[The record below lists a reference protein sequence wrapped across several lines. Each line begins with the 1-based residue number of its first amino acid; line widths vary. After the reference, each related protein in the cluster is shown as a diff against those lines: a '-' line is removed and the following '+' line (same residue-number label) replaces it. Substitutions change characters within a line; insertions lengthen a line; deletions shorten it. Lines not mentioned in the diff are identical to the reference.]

1 MIAIIDYKAG
11 NLTSVA
17 RAVSHIGVDCVVTG
31 DENIIQKAERII
43 FPGVGAAGSAMESLK
58 SLGLDN
64 AIRDTFSQGKPVLGI
79 CLGTQI
85 IMAYSEE
92 NNTPC
97 LGIIAGK
104 TRAFSKQMPDEDGR
118 FLKIPQM
125 GWNRIHIKADHP
137 VLFGL
142 NPEDEFYFVHGYY
155 PAPDNSEHI
164 VAQTDYGILF
174 PSVIGLNNIIATQF
188 HPEKSGKPGLRL
200 LKNFCEWKPC

>member
-17 RAVSHIGVDCVVTG
+17 RAVSHIGVECVVTG
-31 DENIIQKAERII
+31 DAETILNAERII

-58 SLGLDN
+58 SLGLDKVI
-64 AIRDTFSQGKPVLGI
+64 ASAFAEGKPILGI

-92 NNTPC
+92 NDTPC

-104 TRAFSKQMPDEDGR
+104 TRAFSKQMPDDDAR

-125 GWNRIHIKADHP
+125 GWNRICVKAGHP
-137 VLFGL
+137 VLSGL

-155 PAPDNSEHI
+155 PSPDHTADIIAE
-164 VAQTDYGILF
+164 TEYGILF
-174 PSVIGLNNIIATQF
+174 PSVIGVNNIIAMQF
-188 HPEKSGKPGLRL
+188 HPEKSGKPGLRI
-200 LKNFCEWKPC
+200 LKNFCEWRPC

>member
-17 RAVSHIGVDCVVTG
+17 RAVSHIGVESVVTG
-31 DENIIQKAERII
+31 DAETILKAERII

-58 SLGLDN
+58 SLGLDKVISS
-64 AIRDTFSQGKPVLGI
+64 AYAQGKPILGI

-92 NNTPC
+92 NDTPC

-104 TRAFSKQMPDEDGR
+104 TRAFSKQMPDDDRR

-125 GWNRIHIKADHP
+125 GWNRIRVKAGHP
-137 VLFGL
+137 VLSGL

-155 PAPDNSEHI
+155 PSPDNVSDIIAE
-164 VAQTDYGILF
+164 TEYGMLF
-174 PSVIGLNNIIATQF
+174 PSVIGLNNIIAMQF
-188 HPEKSGKPGLRL
+188 HPEKSGKPGLRI
-200 LKNFCEWKPC
+200 LKNFCEWRPC